1 MKFEVKYGP
10 AYALGSI
17 ALDSGE
23 EVQAV
28 SGAMVS
34 MSSGITIETG
44 VRGGVMAG
52 LRRSVFGGESFFI
65 NKFTAAEPGEVT
77 MAPPLPGD
85 VIAIDLTGEEL
96 FVHSGAFLA
105 ATSDVQIDT
114 KWGGAKT
121 FFSGEG
127 LVLLKLS
134 GNGTVL
140 VSSFGAI
147 EERNLAAGESHR
159 VDTGFIVGFA
169 ATVGYN
175 VEKSGGWK
183 TTLLGGEG
191 LVVNLTGPGQVY
203 MQTRSPEDFVQWL
216 IPQLPTQ
223 TTTTTND

>member
-44 VRGGVMAG
+44 VQGGVMAG

-85 VIAIDLTGEEL
+85 VIVIELAGEEL

-114 KWGGAKT
+114 EWGWRGFT
-121 FFSGEG
+121 LFSGEG

-140 VSSFGAI
+140 VSSSA
-147 EERNLAAGESHR
+147 RSSTATLRPASR
-159 VDTGFIVGFA
+159 TG
-169 ATVGYN
+169 
-175 VEKSGGWK
+175 S
-183 TTLLGGEG
+183 
-191 LVVNLTGPGQVY
+191 
-203 MQTRSPEDFVQWL
+203 
-216 IPQLPTQ
+216 TQ
-223 TTTTTND
+223 GS